1 MQCGSW
7 DPGALYGFP
16 RGDFPELPQG
26 YAFWDREL
34 LTKSGICAVVTV
46 YGNRLVTKPGPRSK
60 GDSQGVVL
68 REGEGSCSNMPR
80 EEDERLSWLVDAIGS
95 LVGLSHGG
103 DARQT
108 LSEDLSSS
116 REVSTFLDDRGLQ
129 SLKAVVNPGSGRAE
143 FTCKLGSTARA
154 GANENTVDV
163 VFVKRGSEPLSP
175 DNMSKA
181 LEVHSS
187 VASQGSALD
196 SLYNTLRAVWC
207 PTLLQNSEQADK
219 LPPRVQQLLSELE
232 QTLSSAGG
240 GRGGVDDSLENIV
253 GIHEPAD
260 EFRFW
265 MQLKEDRRS
274 PARALAKAVDQSYAD
289 VVPGF
294 ASLLDAQQQMDM
306 NSALDLVSR
315 SFDAIN
321 AAWLA
326 TSDGVAYP
334 QRRMTHFLDCVGRSL
349 CLYLQRHLS
358 A

>member
-1 MQCGSW
+1 
-7 DPGALYGFP
+7 
-16 RGDFPELPQG
+16 
-26 YAFWDREL
+26 
-34 LTKSGICAVVTV
+34 
-46 YGNRLVTKPGPRSK
+46 
-60 GDSQGVVL
+60 
-68 REGEGSCSNMPR
+68 MPR

-95 LVGLSHGG
+95 LVGLSHGS